1 MLKSAQTALDHDFT
15 HFAVVRSADASR
27 TGAIATP
34 GTMQTNVYGSTAL
47 TTYTPGIV
55 HGFVKPGEDIFVR
68 FCKGICPGML
78 PAQEVVDNLGPKYLP
93 KAG

>member
-1 MLKSAQTALDHDFT
+1 
-15 HFAVVRSADASR
+15 
-27 TGAIATP
+27 
-34 GTMQTNVYGSTAL
+34 MQTNVYGSTAL

-55 HGFVKPGEDIFVR
+55 HGFVKPGEDIFVQ
-68 FCKGICPGML
+68 FCKGIVPGML